1 MEDIRELW
9 QYYTDEPASEN
20 NRNVIDF
27 SDDNNYSASLKFKQ
41 KKTGQTRDCSTKDVE
56 IMVSLKH
63 LSKFREPLRR
73 L

>member
-41 KKTGQTRDCSTKDVE
+41 KKQD
-56 IMVSLKH
+56 KH
-63 LSKFREPLRR
+63 ETAAQKMSK
-73 L
+73 